1 MSGKTIP
8 LPPDA
13 LSWLLRTSMLGALV
27 FRWRLPASAGAASTA
42 TFHGPSRDYA
52 ALEALLPET
61 LAARIPA
68 EQMAWIHAPT
78 GDGSLS

>member
-1 MSGKTIP
+1 
-8 LPPDA
+8 
-13 LSWLLRTSMLGALV
+13 MLGALV

-61 LAARIPA
+61 LAARVTA
-68 EQMAWIHAPT
+68 EQLA
-78 GDGSLS
+78 